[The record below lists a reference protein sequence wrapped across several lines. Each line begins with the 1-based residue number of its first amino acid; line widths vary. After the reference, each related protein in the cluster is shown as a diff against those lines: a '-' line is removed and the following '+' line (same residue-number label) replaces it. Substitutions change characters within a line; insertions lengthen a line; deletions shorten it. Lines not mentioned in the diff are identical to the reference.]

1 MKYLVVED
9 FSGTPIPFI
18 FPERIR
24 HDEMREQLPYAKVLS
39 AGLVE
44 LRGGRFVCFGGSGE
58 LSLSARKEDEEIVAS
73 RFQPRQ
79 R

>member
-9 FSGTPIPFI
+9 FSGAPIPFL

-24 HDEMREQLPYAKVLS
+24 HDEMREQLPYATVLS

-44 LRGGRFVCFGGSGE
+44 LRDGRFVCFGGCPE
-58 LSLSARKEDEEIVAS
+58 LSLAARAGDEEIVAALF
-73 RFQPRQ
+73 RPR
-79 R
+79 RR